1 MDEYRTLAREFRAE
15 MDVVKGSRFLA
26 LLAPASSMDEA
37 AACLQRARAE
47 FPDASHHCWA
57 WRLRGPGDHFRSND
71 DGEPGGSAGRP
82 ILQQIDGHDVVDL
95 SVIVVRWFG
104 GTKLGVG
111 GLMRAYGG
119 AAGRALDH
127 APIHTILVTSRV
139 DVHHPYECSGAIQG
153 MLAAWQLE
161 PVSADYGS
169 DVHLVFDIPA
179 RDLERFQTEAID
191 RTAGLATVSV
201 S

>member
-1 MDEYRTLAREFRAE
+1 MDEFRTLAREFRAE
-15 MDVVKGSRFLA
+15 MDVVKASRFLA
-26 LLAPASSMDEA
+26 LLAPASSAEEA
-37 AACLQRARAE
+37 AAHLAGARSE
-47 FPDASHHCWA
+47 FADASHHCWA

-82 ILQQIDGHDVVDL
+82 ILQQVDGHDVVDV

-119 AAGRALDH
+119 AAGRALDQ

-139 DVHHPYECSGAIQG
+139 ELHHPYECSGAIQG
-153 MLAAWQLE
+153 MLAALYFG
-161 PVSADYGS
+161 DT
-169 DVHLVFDIPA
+169 IK
-179 RDLERFQTEAID
+179 
-191 RTAGLATVSV
+191 
-201 S
+201 